1 MPWTNVNSG
10 LNGEENVGTLY
21 EKELQKINQKEFSV
35 EKVIKTDIKLHVK
48 WKGYDSSFKVTCRVQ
63 IQKKFFL
70 SK

>member
-35 EKVIKTDIKLHVK
+35 EKVIKTKDIKLHVK
-48 WKGYDSSFKVTCRVQ
+48 WKGYDSFFKVTCRVQ
-63 IQKKFFL
+63 I
-70 SK
+70 